1 MITAY
6 DHNLHHP
13 LLSPSASGPNFMR
26 MFTRITQAVS
36 VAPQIAPEDVALAA
50 AQGFRTIVNNR
61 PDGESLDQPPGA
73 DIEAAAHA
81 AGLAYVAIPIDH
93 TGFNLDQV
101 EAMVS
106 ALNHGPVLAFCRS
119 GTRSCNLW
127 ALAAAKQG
135 GDPAEIIAA
144 AGEGGYNVAGLL
156 PMLKQLAPR

>member
-1 MITAY
+1 MT
-6 DHNLHHP
+6 
-13 LLSPSASGPNFMR
+13 M
-26 MFTRITQAVS
+26 
-36 VAPQIAPEDVALAA
+36 
-50 AQGFRTIVNNR
+50 
-61 PDGESLDQPPGA
+61 PPRSCG
-73 DIEAAAHA
+73 EAAAHA

-127 ALAAAKQG
+127 ALAAATQG
-135 GDPAEIIAA
+135 CDPAEIIAA

>member
-1 MITAY
+1 MSV
-6 DHNLHHP
+6 DHATVRKI
-13 LLSPSASGPNFMR
+13 ASLA
-26 MFTRITQAVS
+26 RIAVT
-36 VAPQIAPEDVALAA
+36 D
-50 AQGFRTIVNNR
+50 
-61 PDGESLDQPPGA
+61 
-73 DIEAAAHA
+73 
-81 AGLAYVAIPIDH
+81 
-93 TGFNLDQV
+93 DQV